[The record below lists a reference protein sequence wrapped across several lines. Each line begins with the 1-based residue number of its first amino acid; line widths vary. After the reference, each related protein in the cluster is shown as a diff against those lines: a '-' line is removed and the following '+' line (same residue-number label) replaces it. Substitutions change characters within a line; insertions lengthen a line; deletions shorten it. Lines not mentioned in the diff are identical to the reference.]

1 MALAAK
7 QAALCFKKV
16 LRLSI
21 RKSYTFVS
29 EHPVLF
35 GLGVLLYLLYR
46 SSPRLFVFLLSS
58 SPVIICTALLLG
70 ILLSYGEINL
80 PEASED
86 HKGTPKV
93 STSNVGNSSSDIHFE
108 ENQKPSVLEFRDNA
122 PNFKEREAK
131 QTVSFR
137 ERASEHVDV
146 DDYVPLLKRTDEE
159 DERADRRNIP
169 RTPTPFPSMV
179 NLCQESG
186 IGEDI
191 NFTKKRQSEG
201 PCFIQDMADCQ
212 TSLFDGVRQSGL
224 NDKVTP
230 FGLFS
235 SSDNVNKHAEME
247 ENLVFA
253 DSAASKEGAISEAK
267 QTEELAGTSKQDAS
281 VPIHQW
287 EKKGELNVDTSNV
300 VEDSLLDSSLGS
312 PWARV
317 SSQDGSSGF
326 DSDQAESSSPDAS
339 MTDIAPVLDEIDPLL
354 GAGSNRPNPIP
365 KDDSDTDSHVSE
377 DHQIDDDSNDE
388 GDDIDPKDN
397 VEGKNK
403 NDGKEAAFLWT
414 ADDEKN
420 LMDLGYSEMERNR
433 RLEILMAR
441 RRSRK
446 NIKFEIDN
454 NLTDVDSNGAGRS
467 LDDLSRFRALVPPI
481 AVPRRNPFD
490 LPYDSEEAVI
500 PGSAPSILHA
510 RKNPFDLPLE
520 QLNDSVVVPAPDSLN
535 SGESAM
541 SPRRDMI
548 FRRHESFN
556 FGRMDAIQEK
566 HFSRLKPYF
575 VPETVEWNAS
585 NFQRQFSDKSESKM
599 SSVTESDITS
609 SVADQEDHK
618 DHDEKDLA
626 DVGSEGSDGI
636 NSIDVELD
644 NSDIDDREIAL
655 QHFVFER
662 SQEREA
668 HLASTK
674 GKDQEEDYTPKSAR
688 SSMMPFHAVPDLL
701 SWEDGDG
708 SDSLGAKPSFQ
719 LNTEVKC
726 AEWVSSSRPPMEGE
740 SHSGD
745 LPEYLDTE
753 VASSSNTVVLGAS
766 NTSEKGGNVDLMSYS
781 NNEMPLD
788 NLIHG
793 SMELPSEF
801 VTETLPVISRD
812 LHPIP
817 EERVVEN
824 FNMQEKHETAIF
836 TDSAAALTGHV
847 IEQHFDVGSDGTLSS
862 KVVSS
867 YPQVNDVIQSAS
879 SEHEEILNPFAL
891 MATEPKVD
899 ISDMYG
905 EATAGAGY
913 ILDSDDEADK
923 IYPEPMEGSGI
934 DESFLSELDAVG
946 DFGVEPMR
954 LDQQVTD
961 QASHNDIPTNSVAAH
976 SVISPQASDNVSLT
990 MSEVG
995 AEDSREQ
1002 SPLVDD
1008 LNGPEFG
1015 LSFGASHNDPEQ
1027 TVYNPRRR
1035 ILEAS
1040 PFESMN
1046 MELKPPHDESEV
1058 PADDTPSPETLA
1070 AGSNEPEVTING
1082 LLTSTTDP
1090 EITVLD
1096 AKSLEDIETAFKL
1109 VSDGVVSE
1117 ATMGTETLHISGA
1130 DAAEPKEAAGELH
1143 VIDAKSVDDM
1153 HAAFQKHFDAI
1164 VNSSFEENEDKYGH
1178 VETAESTKPD
1188 ELTEAIHTESQHNLG
1203 DAREGLP
1210 VEGTGNMSTSEA
1222 ESHDDIDAASN
1233 KVFHSS
1239 AKSTAQ
1245 AVELEVSHER
1255 EEESEHQ

>member
-1 MALAAK
+1 MALEAK

-16 LRLSI
+16 LRLSV
-21 RKSYTFVS
+21 RKSYRFVS
-29 EHPVLF
+29 EHPILF

-86 HKGTPKV
+86 HKGTPEV
-93 STSNVGNSSSDIHFE
+93 STSKVGNSSSDTHFE
-108 ENQKPSVLEFRDNA
+108 ENQRPSVLEFRENA
-122 PNFKEREAK
+122 SNFKERENK

-137 ERASEHVDV
+137 ERASEHVDL
-146 DDYVPLLKRTDEE
+146 DDYVPLLKRADEE
-159 DERADRRNIP
+159 DERGDRCNIP
-169 RTPTPFPSMV
+169 RTPTPFPSVV
-179 NLCQESG
+179 NLYQESG

-191 NFTKKRQSEG
+191 TFTKKRQSEG
-201 PCFIQDMADCQ
+201 PFFIQDMADCQ
-212 TSLFDGVRQSGL
+212 TSLFDEARLSGL
-224 NDKVTP
+224 NDKDAP

-253 DSAASKEGAISEAK
+253 DSGASKERAISEEK
-267 QTEELAGTSKQDAS
+267 HTEELSGTSEQAAS
-281 VPIHQW
+281 VLIHQL
-287 EKKGELNVDTSNV
+287 EKNGELNVDTSNV
-300 VEDSLLDSSLGS
+300 VEDNLLDSSHGS

-339 MTDIAPVLDEIDPLL
+339 MTDIGPVLDEIDPLL
-354 GAGSNRPNPIP
+354 GADSNRPSPIP

-388 GDDIDPKDN
+388 GDDIDAKDN
-397 VEGKNK
+397 VEGKKK
-403 NDGKEAAFLWT
+403 NDGKETAFLWT

-446 NIKFEIDN
+446 NIKSEIDN

-467 LDDLSRFRALVPPI
+467 LDDLSRFRAHVPLI

-490 LPYDSEEAVI
+490 LPYDSEEAAI

-510 RKNPFDLPLE
+510 RKNSFDLPLE
-520 QLNDSVVVPAPDSLN
+520 QSNDSVVVPAPDSLN
-535 SGESAM
+535 SGEPVM
-541 SPRRDMI
+541 SPRCDTI

-556 FGRMDAIQEK
+556 FGRIDAIQEK
-566 HFSRLKPYF
+566 RFSRLKPYF
-575 VPETVEWNAS
+575 VAETVEWNAS

-599 SSVTESDITS
+599 SSVTESDIAS

-626 DVGSEGSDGI
+626 DVGSECSDGI
-636 NSIDVELD
+636 NSIDVEQD

-674 GKDQEEDYTPKSAR
+674 GKGHEEDYTPKSAG
-688 SSMMPFHAVPDLL
+688 SSTMPFHAVPDLL

-708 SDSLGAKPSFQ
+708 SNSLGAKPSFQ

-726 AEWVSSSRPPMEGE
+726 SEWVSSSGPPVEGE

-766 NTSEKGGNVDLMSYS
+766 NTAEKGGNVDLMSYS

-862 KVVSS
+862 EVVSS
-867 YPQVNDVIQSAS
+867 YPQANDVIQSPS
-879 SEHEEILNPFAL
+879 SGHEEILNPFVL
-891 MATEPKVD
+891 MAAEPKKVD

-905 EATAGAGY
+905 EATAGY

-961 QASHNDIPTNSVAAH
+961 QASHDDIHTNSVAAD
-976 SVISPQASDNVSLT
+976 SVISPQTSDVSLT
-990 MSEVG
+990 LSEVG

-1002 SPLVDD
+1002 SSLVDD

-1015 LSFGASHNDPEQ
+1015 WSFGASHDDPEQ

-1040 PFESMN
+1040 PFEAMN

-1058 PADDTPSPETLA
+1058 PADDTPSPATLA
-1070 AGSNEPEVTING
+1070 AGSSEPEVTING
-1082 LLTSTTDP
+1082 LVTSTTDP

-1117 ATMGTETLHISGA
+1117 ATMDTEALQISGA
-1130 DAAEPKEAAGELH
+1130 DAAEPKGAAGELH

-1164 VNSSFEENEDKYGH
+1164 VNSCFEENEDKYGH
-1178 VETAESTKPD
+1178 VETAESTKAD
-1188 ELTEAIHTESQHNLG
+1188 ELTEAIHNESQHNLG
-1203 DAREGLP
+1203 DAREALP
-1210 VEGTGNMSTSEA
+1210 VEGTSNMSTSEA

-1233 KVFHSS
+1233 KVFHSC